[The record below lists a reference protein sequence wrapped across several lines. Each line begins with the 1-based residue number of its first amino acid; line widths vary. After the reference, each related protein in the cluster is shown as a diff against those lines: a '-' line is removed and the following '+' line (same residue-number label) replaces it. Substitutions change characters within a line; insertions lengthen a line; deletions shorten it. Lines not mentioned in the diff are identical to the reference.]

1 MKAAAAV
8 FKWNKLIWARGFTT
22 QLFVSRLSFYTTD
35 NELNN
40 LFSPFGEV
48 TEARLVKDHKTQRP
62 KGFAF
67 VTYKS
72 EEQAQKAIKA
82 MDGRIVGGRLIG
94 VEIAKTTEPGNRDAD
109 S

>member
-1 MKAAAAV
+1 MKAPTTV
-8 FKWNKLIWARGFTT
+8 FKWNQLIWARGFNT

-35 NELNN
+35 NELKN

-48 TEARLVKDHKTQRP
+48 TEARLVKDQRTQRP

-72 EEQAQKAIKA
+72 EPQAQKAIKA

-94 VEIAKTTEPGNRDAD
+94 VEIAKTTEPGNHDAG